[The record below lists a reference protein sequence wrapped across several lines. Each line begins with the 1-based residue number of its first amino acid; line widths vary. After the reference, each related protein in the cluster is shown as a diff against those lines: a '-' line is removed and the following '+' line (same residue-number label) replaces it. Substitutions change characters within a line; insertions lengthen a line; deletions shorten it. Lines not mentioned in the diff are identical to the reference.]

1 MRKMRRTDSRFYH
14 QNEGR
19 IVVNTNNER
28 IKQRLLNEPI
38 SIGRMSD
45 ISQKFDKYC
54 YEGVKIKLKADIET
68 YESS

>member
-1 MRKMRRTDSRFYH
+1 MELADKSSRFEN

-19 IVVNTNNER
+19 IIVNTNNER
-28 IKQRLLNEPI
+28 LRQQLLKEPI

-54 YEGVKIKLKADIET
+54 YDGVKIKLKADIET
-68 YESS
+68 YE